1 MGLLGVLLFVL
12 KVIWASRYF
21 GIQLLMWARAV
32 RAKGWKDLKVEAG
45 EEKKTQSERGACSQV
60 WRAAPCGG
68 CWAVPLHFLQHG
80 IVVARSEDGGYFP

>member
-32 RAKGWKDLKVEAG
+32 RAKG
-45 EEKKTQSERGACSQV
+45 
-60 WRAAPCGG
+60 
-68 CWAVPLHFLQHG
+68 
-80 IVVARSEDGGYFP
+80 